1 MLTGGLMK
9 PYVLRDDILTLFQI
23 IVKSILTKHKK
34 ITTIGF
40 ETTGAPHSMAILRKS
55 FNSADSGSFRWGDG
69 LDRLTFSL

>member
-40 ETTGAPHSMAILRKS
+40 ETIYAHHYLAFLQKS
-55 FNSADSGSFRWGDG
+55 FNSANSGRF
-69 LDRLTFSL
+69 